1 MGTAIRCCSVLFF
14 LCLFLGVAPGFC
26 QDILVGKILT
36 IDSEKMEFEVV
47 PLSPSDN
54 DTILV
59 RIAEAHNLPMDNT
72 GVSFPGCVVVGESV
86 RLWGTQSVDDAHLFL
101 TTDIR
106 GCRGGGCSD
115 PTGVRSRLLRARKG
129 NKHRRSSAD
138 SEWQDSDVDG
148 VDGAAQG
155 GNGRGGNGGGGGSGG
170 GGGGGGGGGR

>member
-1 MGTAIRCCSVLFF
+1 MGAAIRYCSVLFF

-26 QDILVGKILT
+26 QDILIGKILR
-36 IDSEKMEFEVV
+36 IDSDKMEFEVV
-47 PLSPSDN
+47 PLSPSPSSLFPSDN

-59 RIAEAHNLPMDNT
+59 RIAKIHNLAKDDT

-86 RLWGTQSVDDAHLFL
+86 RLWGTQSVNDDHLFL

-115 PTGVRSRLLRARKG
+115 PTGVRSRLLRAR
-129 NKHRRSSAD
+129 HRRSIAD

-148 VDGAAQG
+148 VNGAAQG
-155 GNGRGGNGGGGGSGG
+155 GNGRGGNGGGSGGSGG
-170 GGGGGGGGGR
+170 GGGGSR